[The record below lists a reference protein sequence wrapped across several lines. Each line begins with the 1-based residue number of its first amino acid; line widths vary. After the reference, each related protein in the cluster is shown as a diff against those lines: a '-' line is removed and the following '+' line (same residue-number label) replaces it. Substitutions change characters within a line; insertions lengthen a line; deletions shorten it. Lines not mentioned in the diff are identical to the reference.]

1 MKKKIILILSLLV
14 LSGCT
19 INYNLDYT
27 EEGMIETIT
36 GNVTKAESEVKDSDS
51 GLNIYYNLINEPQK
65 VFIDSEELYNKNII
79 ENKKDYEYNVTN
91 KYNNNLDK
99 STIINYCFKE
109 FNIEDEEDYYRIHL
123 GGKFYCLYADK
134 INVNISSDY
143 AVISSNAN
151 KTKDNTYT
159 WILNDEN
166 DSIDITFSKN
176 IKYVGTTKSRGISS
190 TFRIVC
196 FIVLVVLSSL
206 AYILY
211 KKKNS
216 SEI

>member
-79 ENKKDYEYNVTN
+79 E
-91 KYNNNLDK
+91 
-99 STIINYCFKE
+99 
-109 FNIEDEEDYYRIHL
+109 
-123 GGKFYCLYADK
+123 
-134 INVNISSDY
+134 
-143 AVISSNAN
+143 
-151 KTKDNTYT
+151 TK
-159 WILNDEN
+159 
-166 DSIDITFSKN
+166 
-176 IKYVGTTKSRGISS
+176 
-190 TFRIVC
+190 
-196 FIVLVVLSSL
+196 
-206 AYILY
+206 
-211 KKKNS
+211 
-216 SEI
+216 